1 MWLGDEL
8 FAFHPIIGRSLTPG
22 LHTLTHQEWGGY
34 TISVNSLG
42 FRASNDFTP
51 AKKPGISR
59 ILLFGDSNAFG
70 DGVNYEISFA
80 GVLEKLLSHVEI
92 YNFALPGF
100 ALDQQYLCYKA
111 IASQYEHDLVLI
123 VPTIETIRKLTA
135 RFILVQDQQK
145 LQRCLEKPFFDV
157 QQGQLV
163 QGHVPTS
170 ESFIDIEKLSEEDKA
185 RIYRATPFADVR
197 RLLDNTRPVKQRKKR
212 FHFIDRLIFLLKK
225 MGVRDTITKVRP
237 YPEYDT
243 PNTPAW
249 VIMRSIFLEWAANT
263 SEPIMVTPLPSYI
276 YVKERADAKNY
287 QMRFHEL
294 EKSTACTLY
303 DPLPDLLKLSM
314 EERRELYYLEGH
326 LTPQGHTWLA
336 KRTVPHIKHILKQK

>member
-8 FAFHPIIGRSLTPG
+8 FAFHPMIGRCLTPG
-22 LHTLTHQEWGGY
+22 SQYTLKQQEWGDY
-34 TISVNSLG
+34 TICANSLG
-42 FRASNDFTP
+42 FRANHEFSL
-51 AKKPGISR
+51 AKKNRISR

-70 DGVNYEISFA
+70 DGVNYEVSFA
-80 GVLEKLLSHVEI
+80 GVLEKLLPRMEI

-100 ALDQQYLCYKA
+100 ALDQQYLSYKS
-111 IASQYEHDLVLI
+111 IAAQYEHDLVLI

-145 LQRCLEKPFFDV
+145 VQRCLEKPFFEI
-157 QQGQLV
+157 QQGHLV
-163 QGHVPTS
+163 QGHIPVS
-170 ESFIDIEKLSEEDKA
+170 ESPIEIDKLPEEDKSK
-185 RIYRATPFADVR
+185 IYRATPFADVR
-197 RLLDNTRPVKQRKKR
+197 RLLENTRPVQPRRRR
-212 FHFIDRLIFLLKK
+212 FHFIDRLAFLLKK
-225 MGVRDTITKVRP
+225 LGVRDTITKVRP

-243 PNTPAW
+243 PNTPSW
-249 VIMRSIFLEWAANT
+249 KIMRSILLEWASNSTA
-263 SEPIMVTPLPSYI
+263 PMMITPLPSYI

-287 QMRFHEL
+287 QMRFHEI
-294 EKSTACTLY
+294 EKAIACSLY

-336 KRTVPHIKHILKQK
+336 KRIAPHVKHLLK

>member
-22 LHTLTHQEWGGY
+22 LHKLNHQEWGNY
-34 TISVNSLG
+34 TISVNRLG
-42 FRASNDFTP
+42 FRANHDFLP
-51 AKKPGISR
+51 AKKPRTSR

-80 GVLEKLLSHVEI
+80 GVLEKLLPRVEI

-100 ALDQQYLCYKA
+100 ASDQQYLCYKS
-111 IASQYEHDLVLI
+111 IASQYEHDLILI

-135 RFILVQDQQK
+135 RFILVQDKQQQ
-145 LQRCLEKPFFDV
+145 QRCLEKPFFDI
-157 QQGQLV
+157 QQGRLV

-170 ESFIDIEKLSEEDKA
+170 ENFIDIETLSEEDKA

-197 RLLDNTRPVKQRKKR
+197 RLLDNTRPVKQPRR
-212 FHFIDRLIFLLKK
+212 RSHFMDRIVFLLKK
-225 MGVRDTITKVRP
+225 WGVRDTITKVRP

-249 VIMRSIFLEWAANT
+249 KIMRSILLEWAANST
-263 SEPIMVTPLPSYI
+263 APMMLTPLPSYI
-276 YVKERADAKNY
+276 YVKERADARNY
-287 QMRFHEL
+287 QMRFHEVK
-294 EKSTACTLY
+294 KSIACALY

-326 LTPQGHTWLA
+326 LTPQGHAWLA
-336 KRTVPHIKHILKQK
+336 KRTVPHIKHLLKQK

>member
-8 FAFHPIIGRSLTPG
+8 FIFHPIIGRCLAPG
-22 LHTLTHQEWGGY
+22 LHKMNHQEWGEY
-34 TISVNSLG
+34 TIHANELG
-42 FRASNDFTP
+42 FRAEHEFSP
-51 AKKPGISR
+51 LKRPGTSR

-80 GVLEKLLSHVEI
+80 GVLGKLLPNVEI
-92 YNFALPGF
+92 YNFSSPGF
-100 ALDQQYLCYKA
+100 AVDQQYLCYQA

-135 RFILVQDQQK
+135 HFILVQDKQQV
-145 LQRCLEKPFFDV
+145 QRCLEKPFFDI
-157 QQGQLV
+157 QQDCLV
-163 QGHVPTS
+163 QGHVPVS
-170 ESFIDIEKLSEEDKA
+170 EEFIDIDKLSAVDKDK
-185 RIYRATPFADVR
+185 IYRANPFADVR
-197 RLLDNTRPVKQRKKR
+197 KLLDNTRPVKQRRKR
-212 FHFIDRLIFLLKK
+212 PHFLDRLIFLLKK
-225 MGVRDTITKVRP
+225 FGVRDTITKVRP

-249 VIMRSIFLEWAANT
+249 KLMRTILLEWASNN
-263 SEPIMVTPLPSYI
+263 PKPMMVVPLPSFI
-276 YVKERADAKNY
+276 YVKERAYAKNY
-287 QMRFHEL
+287 QMRFREV
-294 EKSTACTLY
+294 EKAAACSLY

-336 KRTVPHIKHILKQK
+336 KRIALHVKRILKRK